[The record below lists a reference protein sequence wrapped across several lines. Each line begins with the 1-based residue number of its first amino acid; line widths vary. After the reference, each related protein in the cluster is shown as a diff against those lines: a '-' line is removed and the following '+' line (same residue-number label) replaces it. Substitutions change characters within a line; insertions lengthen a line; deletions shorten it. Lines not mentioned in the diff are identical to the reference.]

1 MAMVSKEPH
10 PSAEKPAEK
19 AAPCQVTFVVD
30 DKVLSGTSVH
40 FNDGG
45 MLILCQQP
53 AQLYSKLKLAL
64 KFPGFKNPL
73 KITGEVVWTNI
84 HGPADSLSP
93 RGMGVKFL
101 NLDRDTERLL
111 GDLARS
117 YEAYGSGYLCY
128 FT

>member
-1 MAMVSKEPH
+1 MAVKENH
-10 PSAEKPAEK
+10 PTAEKAAEK
-19 AAPCQVTFVVD
+19 AAPCEVSFMVG
-30 DKVLSGTSVH
+30 DKAFAGTSVH
-40 FNDGG
+40 FNEGG

-53 AQLYSKLKLAL
+53 AQLYSRLKLAL
-64 KFPGFKNPL
+64 KFPGFKSPMKVN
-73 KITGEVVWTNI
+73 GEVVWTNA

-117 YEAYGSGYLCY
+117 YEAYGTNYHCY